1 MFNFVLIHSRVQAK
15 QKLSKG
21 HRLVITA
28 VQDSINVQRNGY
40 WNYNLI
46 RQNHSWFVF
55 MAVYGAVSLNVAAN
69 VAEFQIIHIIS
80 ILKAVHTLLTFTA
93 TLNFTQTPE
102 IPSVIYFRQVYIFPS
117 LYAIEAN

>member
-1 MFNFVLIHSRVQAK
+1 MFDFVLIHSRVQAK

-21 HRLVITA
+21 HRLVNTA
-28 VQDSINVQRNGY
+28 AQFSINDKSNGY
-40 WNYNLI
+40 WNYSLV

-80 ILKAVHTLLTFTA
+80 ILKAVHTLLTFTT
-93 TLNFTQTPE
+93 TLNFTQIPE
-102 IPSVIYFRQVYIFPS
+102 TLPVTYFPASIYFP
-117 LYAIEAN
+117 